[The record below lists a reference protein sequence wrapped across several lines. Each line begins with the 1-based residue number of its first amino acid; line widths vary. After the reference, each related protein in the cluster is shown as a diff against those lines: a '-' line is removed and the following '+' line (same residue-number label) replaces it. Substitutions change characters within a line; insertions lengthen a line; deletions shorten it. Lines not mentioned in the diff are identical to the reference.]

1 MKRIITNNSLSKSNR
16 RKVYLVASDFF
27 LDLAKLVFA
36 GIILTGIM
44 DLEVDKFLLF
54 SVGFVVVS
62 LFAIFGYTFLIR
74 GIKTN

>member
-1 MKRIITNNSLSKSNR
+1 MAGKQNLSKANK
-16 RKVYLVASDFF
+16 RKIYLKASDFF

-44 DLEVDKFLLF
+44 DAEVDQVLLF
-54 SVGFVVVS
+54 TLGGMVTATLCAFGYS
-62 LFAIFGYTFLIR
+62 LFIR